1 MNRLEY
7 KNFLREKCKIS
18 LTKEQEEVVFAVDG
32 AVAVIAVPGSGK
44 TTALICRT
52 ANLILH
58 HKVRPS
64 RILAISYSRASANDM
79 GNRFS
84 QMFGGIINEKMR
96 FATIHSFSYGVIRT
110 YAASRNI
117 EYTIIEDKLAEV
129 SKKDILRNLYK
140 KYNYGDWVTDD
151 KLEEISNFIGYSKN
165 MMMPEG
171 SIEKLHASRFPCANF
186 MQLYKE
192 YERIKKEKLYID
204 YDDMLQLCYSIL
216 SSTPTMLNAY
226 IERYDYIEIDE
237 SQDVSK
243 IQHEIAKLIMG
254 TKHNICLVGDADQA
268 IYSWRGAHP
277 EILLRF
283 RENYDKNAKVL
294 FMSQNFRSTK
304 NIVEVANQFIKN
316 NKDRYAVNIFTNN
329 KGEGQIRLLEVDNNH
344 KQVKFVIEDL
354 KKEVSNGMDCAV
366 LYRNNITS
374 IPLILEL
381 ISEEIPYY
389 IKDVPAVFFNHWVL
403 KDILNIIGFSYN
415 LSDVETFEKI
425 YYKIKTYIKK
435 AEISELYSNLSREEN
450 VFEYLSRNAEDA
462 KNKVRYNEFS
472 HKFKELRE
480 IRPSNCIRF
489 IKYELNYE
497 DYIQDFASKFNYNMN
512 SINAILDMLEV
523 ICSKIRSVY
532 ELETIINSLRSKI
545 ESSRKLKG
553 GNAITLTTMHSAKGL
568 EFDKVYIMDFMD
580 EVIPS
585 SIDSVNKAEI
595 SAHTEEERRLAY
607 VAITRAKR
615 DAYILYPKTLN
626 GRKNDPS
633 IFYKELSSIINE
645 DKIKKQNAIEIQKSA
660 DMQKMLR
667 EGVHVKHKTFGKGS
681 IIKKDPDRISVMFD
695 KTSKV
700 HCLSIETLLKNNII
714 EILDY

>member
-1 MNRLEY
+1 MDRLEF
-7 KNFLREKCKIS
+7 KKFLSEKCKIS
-18 LTKEQEEVVFAVDG
+18 LTEEQEEVVFAVDG

-52 ANLILH
+52 ANMILN

-110 YAASRNI
+110 YAAARNI
-117 EYTIIEDKLAEV
+117 NYTIIEDKLAEV

-151 KLEEISNFIGYSKN
+151 KLEEISNFIGYLKN
-165 MMMPEG
+165 MMIPEG
-171 SIEKLHASRFPCANF
+171 SIEKLYASRFPCANF
-186 MQLYKE
+186 IQLYKE
-192 YERIKKEKLYID
+192 YERVKKEKLYID

-216 SSTPTMLNAY
+216 SSAPTMLNAY
-226 IERYDYIEIDE
+226 TERYDFIEIDE

-243 IQHEIAKLIMG
+243 IQHEIVKLIMG
-254 TKHNICLVGDADQA
+254 KKHNICLVGDADQA
-268 IYSWRGAHP
+268 IYSWRGAYP
-277 EILLRF
+277 EILLKF
-283 RENYDKNAKVL
+283 RENYDMNAKVL

-304 NIVEVANQFIKN
+304 NIVEVASQFIKN

-329 KGEGQIRLLEVDNNH
+329 KENGKVKLLEVDNNY
-344 KQVKFVIEDL
+344 KQVKFVIDDI
-354 KKEVSNGMDCAV
+354 KKEVGNNMECAV

-374 IPLILEL
+374 LPLILEL

-389 IKDVPAVFFNHWVL
+389 IKDVPTVFFNHWAL
-403 KDILNIIGFSYN
+403 KDILDIIGFSYN

-435 AEISELYSNLSREEN
+435 TEVNELYLNLSREEN
-450 VFEYLSRNAEDA
+450 IFEYLSRNAVDS

-497 DYIQDFASKFNYNMN
+497 EYIQGFASKFKYNMN
-512 SINAILDMLEV
+512 TINAILDMLEV

-532 ELETIINSLRSKI
+532 ELETIINDLRSKI

-553 GNAITLTTMHSAKGL
+553 ENAITLTTMHSSKGL

-585 SIDSVNKAEI
+585 AIDSEDKEEI
-595 SAHTEEERRLAY
+595 LAHTEEERRLAY
-607 VAITRAKR
+607 VSLTRAKH

-626 GRKNDPS
+626 GRKNNPS
-633 IFYKELSSIINE
+633 IFYKEISSIIHE
-645 DKIKKQNAIEIQKSA
+645 DETRKQNAVEIQKMD
-660 DMQKMLR
+660 DMRRVLR
-667 EGVHVKHKTFGKGS
+667 EGVKIKHKSFGKGCV
-681 IIKKDPDRISVMFD
+681 IKNDADRISVMFD
-695 KTSKV
+695 MTNKV
-700 HCLSIETLLKNNII
+700 HCLSIEILLKNNII
-714 EILDY
+714 EILDC

>member
-1 MNRLEY
+1 MNILEF
-7 KNFLREKCKIS
+7 KKFLRDKCKIS

-52 ANLILH
+52 ANLILN
-58 HKVRPS
+58 HKVKPS
-64 RILAISYSRASANDM
+64 RILAISYSRASANDI

-84 QMFGGIINEKMR
+84 KMFKGIINEKMR

-110 YAASRNI
+110 YAAKLNI
-117 EYTIIEDKLAEV
+117 NYKIIEDKLAEV

-151 KLEEISNFIGYSKN
+151 KLEEISNFIGYLKN
-165 MMMPEG
+165 MMIPEG
-171 SIEKLHASRFPCANF
+171 SIEKLYSSRFPCANF

-192 YERIKKEKLYID
+192 YEQIKTDKLYID
-204 YDDMLQLCYSIL
+204 YDDMLQLCYAIL
-216 SSTPTMLNAY
+216 SSTPAMLSAY

-243 IQHEIAKLIMG
+243 IQHEIVKLIMG
-254 TKHNICLVGDADQA
+254 KKHNICLVGDADQA

-283 RENYDKNAKVL
+283 KENYDKNAKVL

-304 NIVEVANQFIKN
+304 NIVEVASEFIKN

-329 KGEGQIRLLEVDNNH
+329 KGDGKIRLLEVDNNYN
-344 KQVKFVIEDL
+344 QVKFIVDDI
-354 KKEVSNGMDCAV
+354 KKEFGNTLDCAV

-374 IPLILEL
+374 LPLILEL

-389 IKDVPAVFFNHWVL
+389 IKDVPTVFFNHWVL

-435 AEISELYSNLSREEN
+435 AEISELYINLSREEN
-450 VFEYLSRNAEDA
+450 IFEYLSRNAEDV

-497 DYIQDFASKFNYNMN
+497 EYIQGFASKFKYNMN

-545 ESSRKLKG
+545 ENSRKLKG

-585 SIDSVNKAEI
+585 AIDSEDKKEI
-595 SAHTEEERRLAY
+595 LAHTEEERRLAY
-607 VAITRAKR
+607 VALTRAKH

-633 IFYKELSSIINE
+633 IFYKEISIIIHEDETRKRNE
-645 DKIKKQNAIEIQKSA
+645 IET
-660 DMQKMLR
+660 QKMDDIRRVLR
-667 EGVHVKHKTFGKGS
+667 EGVQIKHKAFGKGC
-681 IIKKDPDRISVMFD
+681 IIKNDADRISVMFG
-695 KTSKV
+695 KTNKI
-700 HCLSIETLLKNNII
+700 HCFSIEILLKNNII
-714 EILDY
+714 EILNC